1 MGRGGSGDSGCG
13 VGANGSWWTR
23 RVCWKT
29 VAFKEDDRLASEM
42 IGGYQATPPSHKQQK
57 AMMTTCRWGHPWAF
71 AWSPLFY
78 ITTSACLS
86 SCSLFAASKLAAATT
101 DFGEKRREQS
111 QQARTAL
118 LSQKLCR
125 SQGASRR
132 QQAESIG
139 DSSELF
145 AVCSD
150 LFPHT
155 NVTNVSMIIGLR
167 KGGKSLKFKN
177 LKIKYTRA
185 RRWHVTLL

>member
-1 MGRGGSGDSGCG
+1 
-13 VGANGSWWTR
+13 
-23 RVCWKT
+23 
-29 VAFKEDDRLASEM
+29 M

-155 NVTNVSMIIGLR
+155 NVTNVRISAVRISPRHTQQATHNRPLTRTSPTQDSMEPPEIQCIAWTPPGYR
-167 KGGKSLKFKN
+167 S
-177 LKIKYTRA
+177 A
-185 RRWHVTLL
+185 AAAAVASVRR